1 METIDELQTFLGTA
15 TGENIRRRLLDRG
28 EARAIIR
35 RAGQLPDDAPALG
48 ETLDTDLS
56 EYAFSLLRASLTL
69 REREGSDDIW
79 RDGFFKAA
87 NAFEA
92 LVRNGSPQTPER
104 GFWRAMGAASYHLS
118 GYSAMAYSL
127 LSQREEDPNF
137 APGELALARLL
148 LRDLR
153 TLRSEA
159 QAWLLDP
166 VHQDEDVRERLED
179 GGTDFEDAISEILT
193 TTIYRALA
201 FLVTALRVARD
212 FGVISLWWII
222 RVALN
227 VIGDL
232 WGNSLNRILPMEGPR
247 GAAQYGRLRELF
259 LASLYARDIAEVE
272 LWPSQLEAAVRATDL
287 DDDLVVSLPTS
298 AGKTRIAEICT
309 LMTLSAERRVFIVTP
324 LRALSAQTEKSFRRT
339 FGPLGFSV
347 SSLYGASGAMPD
359 DEDALRTRE
368 IVIATPEKL
377 DFALRN
383 DQELI
388 DDVGLIVLDEGH
400 LIGPGERELRYE
412 VLVQRL
418 LRRADAGQRRIV
430 CLSAILP
437 DGEQLDD
444 LTAWI
449 RSDADGVAVKSEW
462 RPTRQRFGTLAW
474 TGQTGRL
481 TFDSN
486 DDGPYIHKFV
496 ERQPPIPPR
505 RTPFPKDNP
514 ELTLAAAWR
523 FADEGKRTLVF
534 CTQRNHVESYA
545 RKIVDLS
552 GRGFL
557 PPLLGDTA
565 AIVRAEAIGAE
576 WLGADHP
583 AVQCLR
589 VGVAIHH
596 ARLPNPFLR
605 EIERLLTEGVLT
617 VTVASPTLAQ
627 GLNLNAAVLLIP
639 SLYRTGVQL
648 SGEEFANVAGRAG
661 RAFVDLEGLIVH
673 VMYKPE
679 RWRRRAWSDLVISSK
694 ARSLESGLIRIAAE
708 ILRRLA
714 RGGILNQADA
724 FEYLANS
731 REAWD
736 IQVDE
741 EGDEPLE
748 QLLVLCSQSLF
759 RFPDLG
765 DDGFGR
771 SRPDE
776 WLGVFVSPIDVVGD
790 GLDELSDA
798 GDGEAF
804 ELPSREFTEEALN
817 EIQPRGGG
825 RGEVELHSRVFLEP
839 YPNSRMLVR
848 SVVVENDVDVELGR
862 DGPLDLTEES
872 QEFLMPMARHA
883 FVEDLASGHVQS
895 SEEGRGTV
903 TFVVMRHR
911 SSTPFLQGQ
920 ARLGAVQGLDLAL
933 LVESEDHGP
942 LRGVDV
948 EAHHITE
955 LLDELGIRGQLEVV
969 DAVRLKA
976 MSLPDTR
983 YRGRMHAYFLG
994 HETATPVRRVSRL
1007 VLERLANDLSF
1018 VLRSDLP
1025 WPTRARSILE
1035 QGLDPVRLIAIEPL
1049 RNRGPGHTHRST
1061 DRRPRKPLCGG
1072 KDDLGPLNHA
1082 LRRGPFVH
1090 QLLQTPALSATQPNP
1105 TNWQSHA
1112 DNLPHGIQYAR
1123 DLCYTTLGS
1132 QRPREGGELGK
1143 GWNFPPLS
1151 PRMVYVCG
1159 LTKEHV

>member
-1 METIDELQTFLGTA
+1 METIDELQTFLRTA
-15 TGENIRRRLLDRG
+15 TGENIRGRLLDRG

-69 REREGSDDIW
+69 REREGSDDVW

-166 VHQDEDVRERLED
+166 VHQDGDVRERLED
-179 GGTDFEDAISEILT
+179 GDTDFEDAISEILT
-193 TTIYRALA
+193 TTIYRALAVFEFALATGEATLLAEALA

-222 RVALN
+222 RVVLN
-227 VIGDL
+227 VISDL
-232 WGNSLNRILPMEGPR
+232 WGNSLNRILPVEGPQ

-298 AGKTRIAEICT
+298 AGKTRVAEICT
-309 LMTLSAERRVFIVTP
+309 LMTLSAERRVLIVTP

-639 SLYRTGVQL
+639 SLYRTRDQL

-748 QLLVLCSQSLF
+748 QLLEKLDNTILGLIEALDAETDDLPRLIDEALNGSLWARQITRRAEGTRERQLELFIARSRLMWGSTTPQQRRGHFAMGVGLEAGLALDAIADELAAHLDRADLAALSGDLEVLQDATAFLAERLLSLRPFAPDVSLPEDWHGILLSWLAGVPVHVIGADNMQFIEDTFAYRFVWALEAF
-759 RFPDLG
+759 RMRRVAMGWEPETIAGGAAACVESGLPRFVMAMLVRAGLPSRAAALAAVSDLNPVFANTAELVEWLESDDVAALTDTGEWPTAETAANWTQFRSELLGGAARRWFDREWRRNVDGDTYLSEPILGRPYRVEVDDRDNSAWVCTPDFQRVVKLHRTMVVDRTPSVLHARFEEG
-765 DDGFGR
+765 SSRAIIRRLGR
-771 SRPDE
+771 SRPI
-776 WLGVFVSPIDVVGD
+776 W
-790 GLDELSDA
+790 
-798 GDGEAF
+798 
-804 ELPSREFTEEALN
+804 R
-817 EIQPRGGG
+817 
-825 RGEVELHSRVFLEP
+825 
-839 YPNSRMLVR
+839 NS
-848 SVVVENDVDVELGR
+848 
-862 DGPLDLTEES
+862 
-872 QEFLMPMARHA
+872 
-883 FVEDLASGHVQS
+883 
-895 SEEGRGTV
+895 
-903 TFVVMRHR
+903 
-911 SSTPFLQGQ
+911 
-920 ARLGAVQGLDLAL
+920 
-933 LVESEDHGP
+933 
-942 LRGVDV
+942 
-948 EAHHITE
+948 
-955 LLDELGIRGQLEVV
+955 
-969 DAVRLKA
+969 
-976 MSLPDTR
+976 
-983 YRGRMHAYFLG
+983 
-994 HETATPVRRVSRL
+994 
-1007 VLERLANDLSF
+1007 
-1018 VLRSDLP
+1018 
-1025 WPTRARSILE
+1025 
-1035 QGLDPVRLIAIEPL
+1035 
-1049 RNRGPGHTHRST
+1049 
-1061 DRRPRKPLCGG
+1061 
-1072 KDDLGPLNHA
+1072 
-1082 LRRGPFVH
+1082 
-1090 QLLQTPALSATQPNP
+1090 
-1105 TNWQSHA
+1105 
-1112 DNLPHGIQYAR
+1112 
-1123 DLCYTTLGS
+1123 
-1132 QRPREGGELGK
+1132 
-1143 GWNFPPLS
+1143 
-1151 PRMVYVCG
+1151 
-1159 LTKEHV
+1159 